1 MSLAT
6 RLNWLILNFSLDSAC
21 LSEGI
26 TTGFPISPGPVGNR
40 CIIPASKN
48 RQFLTKLSFLN
59 LSISIPALPV
69 WCSLSIIHVI
79 ASNNWQI
86 FPYCHCLISTITKLA
101 LLVCCGI
108 ILICDMVST
117 KSIYTLPP
125 KTMIIPL

>member
-26 TTGFPISPGPVGNR
+26 TTGFPISPGPVGNL

-59 LSISIPALPV
+59 LSINIPALPV
-69 WCSLSIIHVI
+69 WYYLSIIHVL
-79 ASNNWQI
+79 ASNNWQL
-86 FPYCHCLISTITKLA
+86 FPYCHFLISTIIKLA

-108 ILICDMVST
+108 ILICD
-117 KSIYTLPP
+117 IWYPQNQYTLCRQ
-125 KTMIIPL
+125 KL

>member
-26 TTGFPISPGPVGNR
+26 TTGFPISPGPVGNL

-69 WCSLSIIHVI
+69 WCSLSIIHVL
-79 ASNNWQI
+79 ASNNWQL
-86 FPYCHCLISTITKLA
+86 FPYCHFLISTIIKLA

-108 ILICDMVST
+108 ILICD
-117 KSIYTLPP
+117 IWYPQNQYTLCRQ
-125 KTMIIPL
+125 KL